1 MSETSIC
8 ILCEK
13 EAEKSGIQGRDGY
26 LIECETC
33 GKYFLGSPE
42 IFEGSYKMMPRE
54 ERAMISAYTREFSR
68 HEEKF
73 LELGDGVITHPA
85 GYSPSSMSWTEIIE
99 KYHNKSENE
108 KLKNLVSYI
117 KNESKQF
124 GDRVLLDG
132 EKDYPIT
139 YSLSSQ
145 EFTTLRDIAIKRDIL
160 TRASSGAGFEL
171 TEKGWKMAL
180 SLSTN

>member
-1 MSETSIC
+1 MSEKSIC

-13 EAEKSGIQGRDGY
+13 EAEKSGISGRDGY

-42 IFEGSYKMMPRE
+42 IFEGSYKSMPRE
-54 ERAMISAYTREFSR
+54 KRALISAFTRGFPR

-73 LELGDGVITHPA
+73 LELGDEVISHPA
-85 GYSPSSMSWTEIIE
+85 GYSPSSISWNKIIE
-99 KYHNKSENE
+99 EYESKSEDE
-108 KLKNLVSYI
+108 KLENLISYI

-145 EFTTLRDIAIKRDIL
+145 EFTTIRDIAIKRDIL

-171 TEKGWKMAL
+171 TEKGWKMA
-180 SLSTN
+180 